1 MNHLEASM
9 RKSLPASLTNTIAPL
24 CEECDRRMSPVAEK
38 GGKRHQKKNGQ
49 LFECAVCHM
58 PEVVYA

>member
-1 MNHLEASM
+1 M